1 MRSWFKLQLVVGVLC
16 LSVAVVAG
24 CGGSDSKSSATT
36 GTTNTTK
43 TETSGASGGGQTL
56 KLTADPSGALKFD
69 TRHLSAKPGKV
80 TIQLNNPSSVQHA
93 ISILGNGVS
102 ETGATVGSGG
112 VSTITAN
119 LPAGRYDFYCPVDA
133 HKQAGMSGSLL
144 VK

>member
-1 MRSWFKLQLVVGVLC
+1 MRSPFNPLLAVGMLC
-16 LSVAVVAG
+16 LSVAVLAG
-24 CGGSDSKSSATT
+24 CGGSDNKSSATT
-36 GTTNTTK
+36 GTTNSTK
-43 TETSGASGGGQTL
+43 TETSAASGGGETL

-69 TRHLSAKPGKV
+69 KRHLSAKPGKV
-80 TIQLNNPSSVQHA
+80 TIQLDNPSSVQHA